1 MDSKKHLPLY
11 GIGPILCFP
20 TIIITAVAIVLSILN
35 IIPGN
40 IVNPTLRIIMF
51 VIGIVLIFEGIVL
64 FFCADAGGKLQDDIK
79 GNKLKTNG
87 SYKFVRN
94 PCYVMFLLG
103 NTGAILIAH
112 NLVLLILPVLFWIE
126 MTIVLKNTEEK
137 WLLGLYGQEYAD
149 YCKRVNRLIPWFPK
163 P

>member
-1 MDSKKHLPLY
+1 M
-11 GIGPILCFP
+11 CFP
-20 TIIITAVAIVLSILN
+20 TVIITAAAIVLSILN
-35 IIPGN
+35 IIPGK
-40 IVNPTLRIIMF
+40 IVDPALRIILF
-51 VIGIVLIFEGIVL
+51 VIGIVLILEGIVL

-79 GNKLKTNG
+79 DNKLKTNG

-112 NLVLLILPVLFWIE
+112 NPVLLILPVLFWIE

-137 WLLGLYGQEYAD
+137 WLQDLYGQEYVD